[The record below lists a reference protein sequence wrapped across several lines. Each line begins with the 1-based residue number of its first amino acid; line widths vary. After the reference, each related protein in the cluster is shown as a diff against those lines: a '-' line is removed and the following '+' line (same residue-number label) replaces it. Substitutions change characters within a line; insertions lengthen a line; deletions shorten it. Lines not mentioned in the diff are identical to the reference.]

1 MTAPRPHAYKATETK
16 YKGGA
21 KDMYVTYDISQ
32 MTRGGRE
39 ATYHKVK
46 RVYIA
51 GTVKTWH
58 LGTFTNRAGRP
69 VHGIKIEYEQRRAGY
84 SRRPYGATRGRTTY
98 RVSPARVSRGA
109 STFSKIVEV
118 PSAARNIRFHRGQ
131 LPRQYL
137 GALQAVR

>member
-1 MTAPRPHAYKATETK
+1 MTGPHPHAYKATETR

-21 KDMYVTYDISQ
+21 KDMFVTYDISQ
-32 MTRGGRE
+32 MTRGGHN

-58 LGTFTNRAGRP
+58 LGTFSNRAGRP

-84 SRRPYGATRGRTTY
+84 SRKPYGARRGSTTY
-98 RVSPARVSRGA
+98 RVSPARVSRGV
-109 STFSKIVEV
+109 SNFSKIVEV
-118 PSAARNIRFHRGQ
+118 PPAARNIRFHRGN
-131 LPRQYL
+131 LPRQYQS
-137 GALQAVR
+137 ALQAVR